1 MSPILVRP
9 VREQLEHD
17 RVIRMLQ
24 ARYRRK
30 FEAGINPGVEQ
41 NASVGSGAA
50 AVYPDLVLSSPDRGR
65 RVQAIVEVETSES
78 VNNLEAM
85 AQWARFAKL
94 KAPLHLY
101 VPASAVDAARRLC
114 ADNGIVVAEVWSYHT
129 VADQLRFT
137 MIHRTPEAQR
147 PQPTP
152 IPRTPARPAR
162 PTRAVAAARKRRA
175 PKAASRGTAKKTARA
190 QKRR

>member
-24 ARYRRK
+24 GRFRRRY
-30 FEAGINPGVEQ
+30 EVAINPGAEQ
-41 NASVGSGAA
+41 NVPVGVGANVA
-50 AVYPDLVLSSPDRGR
+50 YPDLVLSAPDRGR
-65 RVQAIVEVETSES
+65 RIQALVEVETAES

-85 AQWARFAKL
+85 AQWARLARF

-114 ADNGIVVAEVWSYHT
+114 ADHGIAVAEVWSYHT

-137 MIHRTPEAQR
+137 MIHRAPERAGGAR
-147 PQPTP
+147 AT
-152 IPRTPARPAR
+152 ASRPAR
-162 PTRAVAAARKRRA
+162 PTVAVRKRRHPKASAARAARK
-175 PKAASRGTAKKTARA
+175 PSRVH
-190 QKRR
+190 KRR